1 MTENIEM
8 DNKVTS
14 QTLGKP
20 KREMSIDWED
30 LFSRYGTLLAL
41 IAVFIVFALLE
52 PRFLSSRNLINVL
65 RQVSALAVVASG
77 LTICVAAGE
86 FDLSVGTVASLA
98 GILVA
103 GVMVRQGQAFEVA
116 LVAALISGILFGVI
130 FGILVTI
137 FRVPSLIATIGGSS
151 IALGVNYAYA
161 GGDSIYGQMPDS
173 FKFIGQGF
181 VGPLPFSVPIAVTV
195 VIVLWFFLN
204 KSRAGRYII
213 ATGANPKAA
222 KLSGINTNYYRFL
235 GLVVSGFFAAM
246 AGIMLTS
253 YQGAA
258 QPQGAESYTMDAL
271 AAVFLGMTTIKRGQA
286 NIVGTIIGVLTLG
299 IINNGLN
306 MVGAPF
312 YLQNMVR
319 GGILVFAVLL
329 AVRREEIR
337 FF

>member
-1 MTENIEM
+1 MTE
-8 DNKVTS
+8 KVSPT
-14 QTLGKP
+14 T
-20 KREMSIDWED
+20 RTIDWED
-30 LFSRYGTLLAL
+30 IIARYGTVLAL
-41 IAVFIVFALLE
+41 IVVFIAFALLE
-52 PRFLSSRNLINVL
+52 KRFVSSRNLINIL
-65 RQVSALAVVASG
+65 RQVSTLAVVAGG

-86 FDLSVGTVASLA
+86 FDLSVGAVASLS
-98 GILVA
+98 GIFVA
-103 GVMVRQGQAFEVA
+103 GMMVRQGQGMVVAILVA
-116 LVAALISGILFGVI
+116 LASGVAFGVG
-130 FGILVTI
+130 FGLLVTL

-161 GGDSIYGQMPDS
+161 GGDSIYGRMPES

-181 VGPLPFSVPIAVTV
+181 VGEIPFTVIIALV
-195 VIVLWFFLN
+195 VIAGLYVFLN
-204 KSRAGRYII
+204 NFRIGRYII

-222 KLSGINTNYYRFL
+222 KLSGIHTNRYRFL
-235 GLVVSGFFAAM
+235 GMVISGFFAAL

-253 YQGAA
+253 YLGSA
-258 QPQGAESYTMDAL
+258 QPQGADAYTMDAL

-286 NIVGTIIGVLTLG
+286 NMLGTVIGVLMLG

-306 MVGAPF
+306 LVGAPF

-319 GGILVFAVLL
+319 GGVLIFAVLL